1 MATVESES
9 GSSQPSS
16 SSDRQLV
23 NKALKRLDKLNGL
36 CTNPRLALRNSPPY
50 LPELVS
56 ETSTLLSQIWEPYR
70 GTAGAGATG
79 GQESLGDETDYLRVH
94 VRQLLD
100 KTDRAILLFKEG
112 RDKMFVE
119 TSNYR

>member
-1 MATVESES
+1 MATTGSES
-9 GSSQPSS
+9 GSSQPPSG
-16 SSDRQLV
+16 SDRRLV
-23 NKALKRLDKLNGL
+23 DKALKRLHKLNLL

-70 GTAGAGATG
+70 GTAGATG
-79 GQESLGDETDYLRVH
+79 GLESRGDEAEYLGVH

-100 KTDRAILLFKEG
+100 KTERAILLFKEG

-119 TSNYR
+119 TSSYR